1 MGHLQTGPRVPSRRA
16 ETITEWPGG
25 AGRAAPGGHS
35 ADIVPDFELIVGQP
49 RQSFRWTVHDHPY
62 PFAKWHYHPEY
73 ELHLIQKTSGKM
85 FVGDYIGNFEPGN
98 LVLTGPNLPHN
109 WVSDNVV
116 GLTIR
121 DRDMLIQFSD
131 ETVRDMMRVAPELEE
146 VEPLLDDARFGI
158 EFHGEAARFGA
169 QVLQRIGTAGPARRM
184 LYFLEL
190 LDELN
195 RTREKTILSSRNYA
209 PTLDHAVSDTISR
222 AIDFLIGKLGEEI
235 RLSDVAHH
243 CGMSD
248 AAFSRFFKKNT
259 GHGFV
264 RYVNRMRVNRACVL
278 LTQQDRPVT
287 EICYDTGFN
296 NLSNFNRQFLAMCGM
311 TPSEYRRHAKRNL
324 KKSPDPYRR
333 DPDSPHVHT
342 EKAATLRQGLA
353 DDAAPTHKA
362 ARQDDRRRQVNA

>member
-1 MGHLQTGPRVPSRRA
+1 MQHARMGVGVAPRRA
-16 ETITEWPGG
+16 EKLTERPGASG
-25 AGRAAPGGHS
+25 VLVGHS
-35 ADIVPDFELIVGQP
+35 GDTVPDFELIVRQP
-49 RQSFRWTVHDHPY
+49 RQSFRWIVHDHPY

-109 WVSDNVV
+109 WVSDNVA
-116 GLTIR
+116 GLTIH

-131 ETVRDMMRVAPELEE
+131 DVVREMMRIAPELEE
-146 VEPLLDDARFGI
+146 VEPLLDDARFGL
-158 EFHGEAARFGA
+158 EFHGDAARFGA
-169 QVLQRIGTAGPARRM
+169 EALHEIGTANPARRM
-184 LYFLEL
+184 RLFIQL

-195 RTREKTILSSRNYA
+195 ATREKTVLSSRDYA

-222 AIDFLIGKLGEEI
+222 AIDFLIGNLSEEI

-264 RYVNRMRVNRACVL
+264 RYVNRMRINRACVL

-311 TPSEYRRHAKRNL
+311 TPTEYRRHAKRNF
-324 KKSPDPYRR
+324 KKAPDPYQR
-333 DPDSPHVHT
+333 DTKGPPGQKEDAIP
-342 EKAATLRQGLA
+342 LRA
-353 DDAAPTHKA
+353 
-362 ARQDDRRRQVNA
+362 